1 MITRGILWEE
11 NLMAAVNEVIK
22 DKVEQLFPRLVE
34 MRRQL
39 HMYPELS
46 NKEFKTTRQIKK
58 WLEESGIKT
67 IPLTMPTGTAA
78 EIKGRDAGGPTVA
91 IRADIDAL
99 PIQEESDLPFRSK
112 VDGVSHMCGHDV
124 HTAIALGAAVI
135 LQEMA
140 DELPVNVRI
149 LFQPAEEAEGGA
161 EGMIKEGLL
170 KGVNSI
176 IGLHNSP
183 ELPTGTVGVKEGFLM
198 ASVDDFWITIKGKGG
213 HAALPEKT
221 IDPIVIGSAIVGQL
235 QTIASR
241 TISAKESAVVTIGS
255 FQAGATN
262 NVIPDTAMLKGTVRT
277 SNEQVRRKI
286 AETFKRVVTNTA
298 SALGGDVEIDYQF
311 LLPAVF
317 NDAGVTAIVREVSE
331 TIVGKE
337 KTVVAEPTMGGEDF
351 SFYQQEVPGCYVWL
365 GSGNE
370 AKGIKEMWHHPK
382 FMVDEEAMKI
392 GVQLMVQSAIR
403 LLEKSTTHD

>member
-1 MITRGILWEE
+1 
-11 NLMAAVNEVIK
+11 MAAVNEVIK

>member
-1 MITRGILWEE
+1 MV
-11 NLMAAVNEVIK
+11 AVNEELASVIK
-22 DKVEQLFPRLVE
+22 EKVELLYPRLVE

-46 NKEFKTTRQIKK
+46 NQEYKTTSQINDWLNEYGIKK
-58 WLEESGIKT
+58 
-67 IPLTMPTGTAA
+67 IPLRLPTGTAA
-78 EIKGRDAGGPTVA
+78 EIKGKESGETVA

-112 VDGVSHMCGHDV
+112 IDGISHMCGHDV
-124 HTAIALGAAVI
+124 HTVIALGAAII
-135 LQEMA
+135 LQELA
-140 DELPVNVRI
+140 GELPGNVRI

-161 EGMIKEGLL
+161 EGMIQEGLL
-170 KGVNSI
+170 QGVKSI

-183 ELPTGTVGVKEGFLM
+183 ELPTGTVGVKDGFLM

-235 QTIASR
+235 QTIVSR

-262 NVIPDTAMLKGTVRT
+262 NVIPDTATLKGTVRT

-286 AETFKRVVTNTA
+286 AEAFKQVVSNTA
-298 SALGGDVEIDYQF
+298 AALGGEAEIDYQF

-317 NDAGVTAIVREVSE
+317 NDTEVTRIVREVSVE
-331 TIVGKE
+331 IVSKE
-337 KTVVAEPTMGGEDF
+337 KTVVAVPTMGGEDF

-370 AKGIKEMWHHPK
+370 EKGIKEFWHHPK
-382 FMVDEEAMKI
+382 FMVDEDAMKI

-403 LLEKSTTHD
+403 LLEN